1 MAKMH
6 FQQNWLN
13 SSVSHHSSEIIL
25 YADLLFKKIVLSML
39 KTVVMPDIFVE
50 TIYF

>member
-39 KTVVMPDIFVE
+39 KTVVMPDFLLKL
-50 TIYF
+50 YF